1 MRFDELPMAEAVF
14 IDANIFVY
22 HFTGISE
29 ECSRFLKRCEAGEL
43 RGVTTVNVIPVRW

>member
-22 HFTGISE
+22 HFTGIS
-29 ECSRFLKRCEAGEL
+29 
-43 RGVTTVNVIPVRW
+43 

>member
-1 MRFDELPMAEAVF
+1 MRFDELPMAEAAF

-43 RGVTTVNVIPVRW
+43 R

>member
-1 MRFDELPMAEAVF
+1 MRFDELPPGEAVF

-29 ECSRFLKRCEAGEL
+29 ECSR
-43 RGVTTVNVIPVRW
+43 